1 MSKNKIRNYLF
12 SSFKLILSAVLL
24 LLFFISCND
33 EKQSDV
39 TAAEIVEKPEDIDEA
54 AKDIIRRTISEIIGN
69 DPVLPDSFRVK
80 NAEWLRQLYDDQDFR
95 PFWSA
100 QGAFSPHADSLVSLL
115 GNSRR
120 FGLFPEDYY
129 LPKLVSIREKVA
141 ADTGATRKLD
151 ASLWAYHDLMLT
163 SAFVQVI
170 RDVKLG
176 RLLPDS
182 MLRKDTIVHIGL
194 LRAELDSFR
203 SHPSRGLLEK
213 FEPVHQDYL
222 KLKKS
227 LAHFLDSADL
237 RKYTYVSASGKDS
250 SLLRKLVYKRISE
263 EDSLHLEQNP
273 QPDSL
278 QIAAAIKKYQKFYKM
293 KADGK
298 ISTALVARLNNTGLE
313 KFIRVAINMDRYKQ
327 LSPLPKQYLWV
338 NMAGYYLEM
347 RDSDTV
353 ALRSKIVVGK
363 PKTRTPVITS
373 AINNMI
379 TYPQWHIP
387 ESIIKQEILP
397 GLKKDAGYTK
407 KKGYSILDKD
417 GNEVDPYSVDW
428 SKYKTGIPYRVI
440 QGSGDD
446 NALGILKFNFPNTHS
461 VYLHDTNQRYLFSR
475 SSRALS
481 HGCVRVQ
488 AWNELARF
496 ILKNDSLHS
505 ANAIPAD
512 SLQSW
517 LSQKKKQY
525 IPVRKPIPLYIRYF
539 TCDAKEEGL
548 VFYEDIYGEDKK
560 FRDRIFTT
568 K

>member
-1 MSKNKIRNYLF
+1 MMNFKKRIHLF
-12 SSFKLILSAVLL
+12 SPFKLILLFL
-24 LLFFISCND
+24 ILFFISCNN
-33 EKQSDV
+33 EKQTDV
-39 TAAEIVEKPEDIDEA
+39 SAQEIVEKPEDIDAA
-54 AKDIIRRTISEIIGN
+54 AKDIIRSTLTEIINN
-69 DPVLPDSFRVK
+69 DPDLPDSFRVK
-80 NAEWLRQLYDDQDFR
+80 NASMLRELYDDQDYK

-100 QGAFSPHADSLVSLL
+100 QGIFSAPGDSLLALL
-115 GNSRR
+115 GDCRKY
-120 FGLFPEDYY
+120 GLFPDDYY
-129 LPKLVSIREKVA
+129 FSRLTALKERVA
-141 ADTGATRKLD
+141 GDTLSTKKLD
-151 ASLWAYHDLMLT
+151 ASLWAYNDLML
-163 SAFVQVI
+163 SAAFVQLV
-170 RDVKLG
+170 RDVRLG
-176 RLLPDS
+176 RLMPDS
-182 MLRKDTIVHIGL
+182 VLQKDTIISKEL
-194 LRAELDSFR
+194 LKTELEAFR
-203 SHPSRGLLEK
+203 KSPSTVFINK
-213 FEPVHQDYL
+213 FEPVHQDYI
-222 KLKKS
+222 KLKEG
-227 LAHFLDSADL
+227 LIHFLDSADL
-237 RKYTYVSASGKDS
+237 RRFTYVSASGKDS

-263 EDSLHLEQNP
+263 EDSLSILPVDN
-273 QPDSL
+273 PDSAQL
-278 QIAAAIKKYQKFYKM
+278 ASAIKQYQKLYKI
-293 KADGK
+293 KVDGK
-298 ISTALVARLNNTGLE
+298 LSTSLVSRLNNTGLE

-338 NMAGYYLEM
+338 NMPGFYLEM

-353 ALRSKIVVGK
+353 VLRSKVVVGK
-363 PKTRTPVITS
+363 PKTRTPIITS

-397 GLKKDAGYTK
+397 GLKRDAGYTK

-488 AWNELARF
+488 AWNDLAQY
-496 ILKNDSLHS
+496 ILRNDSLHS
-505 ANAIPAD
+505 ANAVPVD

-517 LSQKKKQY
+517 LGQKKKQY
-525 IPVRKPIPLYIRYF
+525 IPVRKPIPLFIRYF
-539 TCDAKEEGL
+539 TCDAKDEGL

-560 FRDRIFTT
+560 FRDRIFIT